1 MWTVDNNNKSAGS
14 RTQKSERFYSFFSS
28 LDFQTL
34 KERKIYGKKEE
45 EGLTQ
50 RSVKFFSLK
59 ISLYFHR
66 APLLCVSL
74 SPSIDESISNCFNK
88 LR

>member
-14 RTQKSERFYSFFSS
+14 RIQKSERFYSFFLFSRIS
-28 LDFQTL
+28 NIK
-34 KERKIYGKKEE
+34 KEKYMGKEEE

-59 ISLYFHR
+59 IFFYFHR
-66 APLLCVSL
+66 APLL